1 MYIVYD
7 AIETLRILPA
17 QGEAKECAEINEGE
31 LDDDDI
37 TKAGFENVFEKAFPD
52 IAKDDYEVLCYDEDG
67 RKSLNL
73 RVYDAGKAH
82 SQEFGR
88 SVETMMQ

>member
-31 LDDDDI
+31 LDDDI
-37 TKAGFENVFEKAFPD
+37 MKAKFENAFEKAFPD

-88 SVETMMQ
+88 SVENMMQ